1 MNRHFTYNFVAKTI
15 VGSKRSIE
23 RANKGLSPEYKELTQ
38 MLEEHPTFNVV
49 EKVISRKADKKT
61 YGKLTFKRME
71 SYILLLSNSEEKLIE
86 FEAVKKVAEARGAK
100 YPLTKKWFLATYPE
114 YKENEIIEEQTA
126 RLIADS
132 SSEGYKK
139 ESAA

>member
-49 EKVISRKADKKT
+49 EKVISQKADKKT